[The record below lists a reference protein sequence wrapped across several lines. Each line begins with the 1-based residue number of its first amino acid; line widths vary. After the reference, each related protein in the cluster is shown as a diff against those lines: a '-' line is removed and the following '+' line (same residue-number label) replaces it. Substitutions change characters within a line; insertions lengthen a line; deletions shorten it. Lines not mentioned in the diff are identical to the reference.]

1 MGVTGAVRDIASE
14 ALASVAGRVKGA
26 IDRMD
31 NELVRSAIDY
41 YETMAMAETDSRPV
55 KGTLLETD
63 LQIISW
69 LGMPVYDADFGWG
82 KPWVMLRAESIRGG
96 FVYLMNDGP
105 ADDAGVRVLMCM
117 EAANM
122 KELERLLYEKL

>member
-1 MGVTGAVRDIASE
+1 
-14 ALASVAGRVKGA
+14 
-26 IDRMD
+26 
-31 NELVRSAIDY
+31 
-41 YETMAMAETDSRPV
+41 MAMAETDSRPV

-69 LGMPVYDADFGWG
+69 LGMPMYEADFGWG
-82 KPWVMLRAESIRGG
+82 KPRVMLRAESTRGG

-105 ADDAGVRVLMCM
+105 ADDGVRVLMCM

-122 KELERLLYEKL
+122 KELERLLYEKLYYLHSKL